1 MAAEPRFIRE
11 PSATLYAM
19 ADGSAAVRESATQ
32 QLHALNPEA
41 TEIWAAATEW
51 TRTDLASWLANRG
64 HPDAEVGT
72 MAEAFLIRMV
82 GAGLFRPELGE
93 QA

>member
-1 MAAEPRFIRE
+1 MAAEPRFIRK

-19 ADGSAAVRESATQ
+19 ADGSAALRDSDTQ

-41 TEIWAAATEW
+41 AEIWAGAPAW
-51 TRTDLASWLANRG
+51 TRTELASWLANRG
-64 HPDAEVGT
+64 HPDKEVAA

-93 QA
+93 